1 MLSTANKTCSGY
13 PDKRSEKKRKS
24 SEDKSKPL
32 YVAYLLSNP
41 FFLAHLVQEFLQNN
55 TAAVSLAGILTT
67 RKHTARAKSAHSDR
81 QHAAPA

>member
-32 YVAYLLSNP
+32 YVAYLLRNP
-41 FFLAHLVQEFLQNN
+41 LLSCTF
-55 TAAVSLAGILTT
+55 SSGISS
-67 RKHTARAKSAHSDR
+67 K
-81 QHAAPA
+81 